1 MLINTTGPLRKNT
14 ETRIVS
20 SSFKTQPLAKALS
33 KLYGLET
40 FDMIEPGFSLV
51 NVSVDIVPSATDTV
65 SNSLELTAVNISASI
80 FHTVNIPIE
89 GVTSSLQLTSVSKH
103 LFTYHEAS
111 VSDDVVTRSLQ
122 LTSINKQELLVVHH
136 QHAEDAVTRSL
147 TLTSIDKS
155 W

>member
-1 MLINTTGPLRKNT
+1 MLINTTGPLKKNT

-20 SSFKTQPLAKALS
+20 SSFKTQPLTKVLS

-40 FDMIEPGFSLV
+40 FDMIEPGFNLV
-51 NVSVDIVPSATDTV
+51 NVSVDIIPNATDTV
-65 SNSLELTAVNISASI
+65 SSSLELTSVSIAASN

-103 LFTYHEAS
+103 LFTYHEVS

-122 LTSINKQELLVVHH
+122 LTGISKQELLVIHH
-136 QHAEDAVTRSL
+136 QHAEDVVTRSL
-147 TLTSIDKS
+147 TLTSIVKS
-155 W
+155 